1 MASRSRAVASVRT
14 SAIPMPKKSEKKM
27 RPIMSPSAAA
37 LIGFAGTMPTRL
49 KDPAPGLMA
58 VPWRASS
65 SRAGEAPR
73 PGPIDVHEHEPM
85 TTAMDETTTV

>member
-37 LIGFAGTMPTRL
+37 LMGFMGTMPTRL
-49 KDPAPGLMA
+49 NEPAPGLMA
-58 VPWRASS
+58 VPFRARSS
-65 SRAGEAPR
+65 SAGEAPR
-73 PGPIDVHEHEPM
+73 PGPITSTRTSPM
-85 TTAMDETTTV
+85 TTAMAETTTV